1 MEMNVEQLVKLSESW
16 LPVVLQYSGQLTL
29 AIITLLVGWWLI
41 NALTRK
47 VAAVLV
53 RRNVDRALH
62 SFIGSLAGIVLKVLL
77 LVSVASMVGVATT
90 SFIAVIGAA
99 GLAIGLA
106 LQGSLANFAGGV
118 LILLFRPFRAGDWI
132 EGQGVSGSV
141 DSIHIFHT
149 TLKTADN
156 KVVIVPNGSLSNG
169 HITNYSREAT
179 RRADINLGIDYSSDI
194 KQARD
199 VLLKIA
205 EDPRIHLDPA
215 PVVFVTGLGDSAVNL
230 SLRVWVATG
239 DFWPVTFEFT
249 ELAKERLTEAGI
261 GIPFPQRVVHL
272 VQASEQAVDGRR
284 RGSLG

>member
-1 MEMNVEQLVKLSESW
+1 MEMNVEQLVKMSETW
-16 LPVVLQYSGQLTL
+16 LPVMMQYAGQLTL
-29 AIITLLVGWWLI
+29 AIITLLIGWWLI
-41 NALTRK
+41 NGLIGKVGALMQ
-47 VAAVLV
+47 

-62 SFIGSLAGIVLKVLL
+62 SFIASLAGIILKVLL
-77 LVSVASMVGVATT
+77 LVSVASMIGVETT

-118 LILLFRPFRAGDWI
+118 LIMLFRPFRAGDWI
-132 EGQGVSGSV
+132 EAQGVSGSV
-141 DSIHIFHT
+141 DSIQIFHT

-169 HITNYSREAT
+169 HITNYSRESK

-194 KQARD
+194 RQARE

-205 EDPRIHLDPA
+205 EDPRVHLDPA

-230 SLRVWVATG
+230 SLRVWVATP
-239 DFWPVTFEFT
+239 DFWPVTFGFT

-272 VQASEQAVDGRR
+272 VQPNPAERS
-284 RGSLG
+284 SS